1 LGEFFSVKAL
11 GELACSREII
21 NQLKIFYNQ
30 AQLHVKIAI
39 VEAIGK
45 ISTKLSD
52 SDKSDILSF
61 MKEALKEKNDDIRK
75 KCTRCFEEYNKEEC
89 ISEAINS

>member
-1 LGEFFSVKAL
+1 
-11 GELACSREII
+11 
-21 NQLKIFYNQ
+21 
-30 AQLHVKIAI
+30 LHVKIAI

-75 KCTRCFEEYNKEEC
+75 SALDALKNITKK
-89 ISEAINS
+89 SV